1 MVYISKLE
9 IRGFKSFEKNVTIEL
24 ARGFNAVSGQNGSG
38 KSNIID
44 AIRFVLGEN
53 SPKSLR
59 ESKMS
64 SLINEKAKIKQGRVS
79 IQIVNDNHALPVQEE
94 TVNITRE
101 LFEDGSQKY
110 FLNGKRSTRN
120 AIIDLLLSARI
131 SFDGIN
137 IVPQG
142 ALNRIAETTPAE
154 RRAILED
161 IVGIKAYDDR
171 KGEAVQRLR
180 EADSQLAVIFAKLDE
195 RRESMIKLERERN
208 DQLRYESLQR
218 ELQRYRKSM
227 IADKIGNK
235 TNELE
240 SFKKEESKLLEE
252 NGRLEAEI
260 QRLLSA
266 GTLTMDQETEAK
278 ITELSNAR
286 ASYDSQESERSFIAR
301 RLLQVKDEKSR
312 VQNVISNLNLMK
324 NQLQAE
330 REKASGEKEG
340 MDRQQAELSKE
351 IERKEKELH
360 SINTEYEKNRARR
373 TDLQKEQE
381 KMLGLLGK
389 VRERKEEISS
399 KLAKMG
405 DSLKDEQEKMD
416 QLIKNIESVTGVQSE
431 LESGIN
437 ALKGVSS
444 EESEKVAELLA
455 RLQKLSTFREAVAD
469 GLREANEVILKS
481 IKEVSVEEAFNR
493 LTSKMSPDAA
503 EELFDSGVFRG
514 YLGRIGDLI
523 HAKQGYKAQ
532 VSAAIEALGNPFVFE
547 SFDQNLENAMK
558 SLPRSRILLLSMFSG
573 SKACED
579 SIVGVM
585 EFGKKMEPMVTTL
598 FGNVCIKESA
608 CCSSWIREDGA
619 IFGRGM
625 VELGYITSLK
635 LSDKLSAH
643 RLREIR
649 KTINRLS
656 AVVKE
661 KNGVLKK
668 LMVEIHQINSELGNR
683 SINRDVSKKQA
694 EALYRISQM
703 ESRIVDG
710 LSKRLESMKTGIEEK
725 RKKTEKLAQ
734 ALSSLTS
741 KQQEMESKLNQISLE
756 IKATDPGVLEDKIR
770 SVQGEIMGMNQ
781 DLMKLSGKGM
791 ELGAKI
797 EEIRA
802 RLGVTQESL
811 NQQEQRIKELS
822 SEELEATQRITAIE
836 AAKKELETRI
846 QALERE
852 LTSTRE
858 LMKQKSSDAKSA
870 EDARSEVLRK
880 LKENERKLSKARSVI
895 ERNTEDLQRLN
906 AEYQSISVEQYD
918 LYGDYEQV
926 VTELQAELNDLQLR
940 LNRMAVH
947 DYKEYYT
954 SYKDSSVRRN
964 ELERDRESIVNF
976 IEEIDRQ
983 KREVFIKAF
992 EKIDRELRSVFREL
1006 ADGEAWLEL
1015 EYPDNPFSGGVFMLG
1030 KFGDKMPRE
1039 SASLSGGEKAVISV
1053 AFLMALQSAYTSP
1066 FYLFDEIDANMD
1078 AEKAERLG
1086 EFLNKWGEASQIILI
1101 SLRDTVLSKAHNIIG
1116 VYEKEGSSYIARLN
1130 MERIVDGGGKR
1141 QSSQNSA

>member
-9 IRGFKSFEKNVTIEL
+9 VRGFKSFEKNVTIEF
-24 ARGFNAVSGQNGSG
+24 APGFNAVSGQNGSG

-64 SLINEKAKIKQGRVS
+64 SLINERAKIKQARVS
-79 IQIVNDNHALPVQEE
+79 IHIVNNDHALPVQEE
-94 TVNITRE
+94 TVVITRE
-101 LFEDGSQKY
+101 LLEDGSQKY

-131 SFDGIN
+131 SFDSIN

-154 RRAILED
+154 RRAMLED
-161 IVGIKAYDDR
+161 TVGIRAYDDR

-208 DQLRYESLQR
+208 DQLRYEFLQR
-218 ELQRYRKSM
+218 ELQKYRKSM
-227 IADKIGNK
+227 IAEKVQNK

-240 SFKKEESKLLEE
+240 LFKKEESELLEE
-252 NGRLEAEI
+252 NGKLEAEV
-260 QRLLSA
+260 QRLLNA
-266 GTLTMDQETEAK
+266 GALTINQETEAK

-286 ASYDSQESERSFIAR
+286 ASYDSQESERSFISKM
-301 RLLQVKDEKSR
+301 LLQVKDEKAR
-312 VQNVISNLNLMK
+312 VQGVISNLNSMK
-324 NQLQAE
+324 AQLQADME
-330 REKASGEKEG
+330 KILSEKAGINK
-340 MDRQQAELSKE
+340 QQEELSNEVKN
-351 IERKEKELH
+351 KEKELNL
-360 SINTEYEKNRARR
+360 INADYEKNRAKR
-373 TDLQKEQE
+373 TNLQVEQE

-416 QLIKNIESVTGVQSE
+416 QLIKNIESITEVKGE

-444 EESEKVAELLA
+444 DESEKVSELLA
-455 RLQKLSTFREAVAD
+455 RLQKLSTFREAVVD

-481 IKEVSVEEAFNR
+481 IKEVSIEEAFNR

-503 EELFDSGVFRG
+503 EELFDSGVFRA

-523 HAKQGYKAQ
+523 NAKQGYRPQ
-532 VSAAIEALGNPFVFE
+532 VRAAIEALGNPFVFE

-558 SLPRSRILLLSMFSG
+558 NLPRSRILLLSMFSN
-573 SKACED
+573 SEVCKD
-579 SIVGVM
+579 SIVSVM
-585 EFGKKMEPMVTTL
+585 EFEKKLEPMVTTL

-619 IFGRGM
+619 IFGKGM
-625 VELGYITSLK
+625 IELGYITSMK
-635 LSDKLSAH
+635 LSDRLSAH

-668 LMVEIHQINSELGNR
+668 LMFEIHQINSELGSR
-683 SINRDVSKKQA
+683 SINREVSKKQA
-694 EALYRISQM
+694 EALYRIYKM
-703 ESRIVDG
+703 ESKVVDG
-710 LSKRLESMKTGIEEK
+710 LSKRLESINASIEEK
-725 RKKTEKLAQ
+725 RKKIEKFAQ

-770 SVQGEIMGMNQ
+770 EVQGKMMEMNQ
-781 DLMKLSGKGM
+781 DLIKLRGKEM

-802 RLGVTQESL
+802 KLSITQESQS
-811 NQQEQRIKELS
+811 QQEQRVKELD
-822 SEELEATQRITAIE
+822 SEELEATQKIEVIE
-836 AAKKELETRI
+836 ATKKELETRV
-846 QALERE
+846 QALENELSSIRE
-852 LTSTRE
+852 MIKDSG
-858 LMKQKSSDAKSA
+858 SKSA
-870 EDARSEVLRK
+870 EDTRSEVLRK
-880 LKENERKLSKARSVI
+880 LKENERKLSKVRSAI
-895 ERNTEDLQRLN
+895 EKNANDLQGLN
-906 AEYQSISVEQYD
+906 AEYQAIALEQYD
-918 LYGDYEQV
+918 LYGDYGQV
-926 VTELQAELNDLQLR
+926 ITELQAELNDLQLR
-940 LNRMAVH
+940 LNMVAVR

-983 KREVFIKAF
+983 KREAFIKAF

-1006 ADGEAWLEL
+1006 AVGEAWLEL
-1015 EYPDNPFSGGVFMLG
+1015 EYPDSPFSGGVFMLA

-1053 AFLMALQSAYTSP
+1053 AFLMALQSAYMSP

-1078 AEKAERLG
+1078 AGNAERLG
-1086 EFLNKWGEASQIILI
+1086 EFLNKWGKTSQILLI
-1101 SLRDTVLSKAHNIIG
+1101 SLKDTILSKAHNIIG
-1116 VYEKEGSSYIARLN
+1116 VYEKGGSSYIARLN
-1130 MERIVDGGGKR
+1130 MERIVDGGGKG
-1141 QSSQNSA
+1141 QGSQNTA